1 MWKSLSD
8 ELTREA
14 QYCTAKSALYHD
26 LLSELLAWTEAI
38 RRGESDALHVGQ
50 FKSALERRWAGRE
63 FQSWFER
70 PLLLVAALHRL
81 VRAGQAPR
89 LAPFYATIGGS
100 YHRDRDRAALGAAL
114 ADLLAATPEVFAATL
129 AAQRLQTNETSRGV
143 AWLVPYAVLNARL
156 RRPAIVIELG
166 CSGGLN
172 LLADRYGWEFAIE
185 GASAPPPSARPVFRQ
200 ALMSTFN
207 TGLRSRLDALP
218 ETSRLIARR
227 LGCDL
232 AVPDLTTE
240 DDLAALSACVWGD
253 DRERLDR
260 LREAAEQLIAH
271 RRAGSIELSQA
282 DMLDYVE
289 THVRAQI
296 GAAPPSL
303 VVVYNTVVTCYVSA
317 EQYARLRAGVTALFA
332 ALPQHRCAWIE
343 HEPLRAGEVAA
354 APDAES
360 YIRLHT
366 LQDGALRTAYLGT
379 AEMHPKNIAWTTS
392 LERLAVDA
400 GLGI

>member
-8 ELTREA
+8 ELAREI
-14 QYCTAKSALYHD
+14 QYCTTKSVLYHD
-26 LLSELLAWTEAI
+26 LLSELRAWTEAI
-38 RRGESDALHVGQ
+38 RRGESDALHVSQ
-50 FKSALERRWAGRE
+50 FKGTLERQWAGRD

-70 PLLLVAALHRL
+70 PLLLVATLHRL
-81 VRAGQAPR
+81 VRGGQAPR
-89 LAPFYATIGGS
+89 LATFYATVGGS
-100 YHRDRDRAALGAAL
+100 YHRDRDRSALGAAL
-114 ADLLAATPEVFAATL
+114 TDLLAANPDVFAATL

-172 LLADRYGWEFAIE
+172 LLADRYGWEFSLE
-185 GASAPPPSARPVFRQ
+185 GAPATLASARPVFRQ
-200 ALMSTFN
+200 ALASTFN
-207 TGLRSRLDALP
+207 PGLRSRLDALP
-218 ETSRLIARR
+218 ETSRLITRR

-240 DDLAALSACVWGD
+240 DDLAALSACIWGD

-260 LREAAEQLIAH
+260 LRDAVEQLIAQ

-289 THVRAQI
+289 THLRAQLD
-296 GAAPPSL
+296 AAPPSL
-303 VVVYNTVVTCYVSA
+303 VIMYNTVVTCYVSA

-354 APDAES
+354 APAGES
-360 YIRLHT
+360 HIRLHT
-366 LQDGALRTAYLGT
+366 LQGGALRTEYLGT
-379 AEMHPKNIAWTTS
+379 AEMHPKNITWTTG

-400 GLGI
+400 GLGV